1 MTNFYVLFTSS
12 PSPQVAHRLKQAV
25 QELGV
30 SCVQL
35 VQDGGKVHSDPS
47 DSYARKVL
55 SDNARRVPEK
65 VHCFLIRIYCVTGST
80 CTSTRRQ

>member
-1 MTNFYVLFTSS
+1 M
-12 PSPQVAHRLKQAV
+12 AHRLKQAV

-65 VHCFLIRIYCVTGST
+65 VHVLTLYAFLNVYCVTD
-80 CTSTRRQ
+80 TRRL

>member
-1 MTNFYVLFTSS
+1 MNSCFSLLSR
-12 PSPQVAHRLKQAV
+12 QVAHRLKQAV

-65 VHCFLIRIYCVTGST
+65 VNYGFHMHFLNLYCVVGT
-80 CTSTRRQ
+80 CELQKCF